1 MPNSGWRWAIGGK
14 FLSGSGWQL
23 AGHIGSPGAPTPPR
37 FLRSAFLLLCPLRSL
52 CGQMQPYCNL
62 INAKDGEREREREKQ
77 RPFLIS
83 HHTEERE
90 REGEGGRQFR
100 SRSRG
105 PWSEVRRLTDCLVP
119 THFPARSSP
128 LRCRR
133 SEIIRLTRKRQ
144 WDKVAGRDETYFLVT
159 E

>member
-62 INAKDGEREREREKQ
+62 INAKDGERERERE
-77 RPFLIS
+77 REREAAAIS
-83 HHTEERE
+83 HFSSYGRERE
-90 REGEGGRQFR
+90 RGRGREAIPEPISRALVGG
-100 SRSRG
+100 
-105 PWSEVRRLTDCLVP
+105 
-119 THFPARSSP
+119 SS
-128 LRCRR
+128 
-133 SEIIRLTRKRQ
+133 S
-144 WDKVAGRDETYFLVT
+144 D
-159 E
+159 